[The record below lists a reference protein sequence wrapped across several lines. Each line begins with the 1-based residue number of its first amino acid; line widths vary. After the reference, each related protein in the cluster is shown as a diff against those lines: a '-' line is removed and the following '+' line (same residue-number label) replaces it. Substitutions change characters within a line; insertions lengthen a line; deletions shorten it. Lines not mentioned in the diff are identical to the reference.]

1 MTRLTLPEIL
11 KNASPDTLALNGF
24 HRAPSGLVVAS
35 PKRQVQHRQPKPKSS
50 EHDEQVKLFQIAQEH
65 VQLANMFAIPN
76 GGLRSK
82 ATAGRL
88 KAEGVRS
95 GVPDIFLPVASR
107 GYHGCFLEMKVGY
120 NKPTDNQEQ
129 WMEALTNA
137 GYYCIVCW
145 SAEEAL
151 NKLLW
156 YTDYSTE
163 QD

>member
-1 MTRLTLPEIL
+1 MANLKLSEIL
-11 KNASPDTLALNGF
+11 QNASPDTLALNGF

-35 PKRQVQHRQPKPKSS
+35 PKRQAQHRKRNTGTS
-50 EHDEQVKLFQIAQEH
+50 EHDEQVKLFQLAQEH
-65 VQLANMFAIPN
+65 GQLANMFAIPN

-82 ATAGRL
+82 ATAGKL

-95 GVPDIFLPVASR
+95 GVPDIFLPLPSR

-120 NKPTDNQEQ
+120 NKPTENQEQ
-129 WMEALTNA
+129 WMEALTAA

-151 NKLLW
+151 QNLLW
-156 YTDYSTE
+156 YADYSTE
-163 QD
+163 KS